1 MKSLIDTIRLVALR
15 KNVVK
20 LALYKH
26 FRNTLIFAILGQ
38 FSSVSETIADRCVAD
53 ECVIFIIV

>member
-38 FSSVSETIADRCVAD
+38 FLSVSETIADLRVAD
-53 ECVIFIIV
+53 SRLCR